1 MSACEG
7 GIEAA
12 DEDQAGAVGQ
22 LLHPEVL
29 VGQVL
34 RGVVDS
40 PRRTDRLR
48 RQDLNAAQVGGFTC
62 DFDVVVLLEVQPVSV
77 RLAEQLPETQRRVGG
92 DGTLTQ
98 NDLID
103 APRRYVDQISELAL

>member
-1 MSACEG
+1 MYPAR
-7 GIEAA
+7 EAEIA
-12 DEDQAGAVGQ
+12 DMKLRR
-22 LLHPEVL
+22 LLQPSD
-29 VGQVL
+29 
-34 RGVVDS
+34 RI
-40 PRRTDRLR
+40 DRLR
-48 RQDLNAAQVGGFTC
+48 RQDLNAAQVGCFTC

-77 RLAEQLPETQRRVGG
+77 RLAEQLPETQRRVGC